1 VNSLP
6 CGETR
11 AHLSVNTDCYCATK
25 LSGGEDILAKALS
38 LEILCHVAVG
48 LHFLRVDN
56 SVHGLSRQEAVARLG
71 RCGREQPADLP
82 DWHQD
87 GTVWIRASESLLHLS
102 VFLQPADLEEQIQV
116 RVKSWSSSGLPSLFE

>member
-1 VNSLP
+1 MWRNARPSFREHRLLLRNEIKR
-6 CGETR
+6 GRGYSSESTR
-11 AHLSVNTDCYCATK
+11 
-25 LSGGEDILAKALS
+25 

-48 LHFLRVDN
+48 LHLLRVDN